1 MITTDSTI
9 PCEAP
14 SSPASQ
20 PAREARPSRIDLVAI
35 DLDGTL
41 LRSDKK
47 LSHKVA
53 DAVREAAIKGVHIIL
68 ATARPPRSVRAI
80 FRHLGLFTPQINYN
94 GALIHDERRG
104 RTIFHQPLSVKLG
117 ETIVKFARRI
127 DPEVVV
133 SIEIL
138 DKWYTDHVEPTLTTA
153 TSNHFNP
160 DFVGPLEAFLH
171 KPATKIMFLAPPDRM
186 GKIHAAIRAKFGRK
200 VSVIVC
206 DSHLIQIIH
215 PKADKQTAL
224 ERIAADL
231 GVPRERVMAI
241 GDAPNDERMI
251 RWAGVGVAMKNGWP
265 QVHAAADHVVP
276 SNDEHGVA
284 VALRKFV
291 L

>member
-1 MITTDSTI
+1 MSCTTFLDD
-9 PCEAP
+9 EAP
-14 SSPASQ
+14 DAPVAQ
-20 PAREARPSRIDLVAI
+20 RTSRIDLVAI
-35 DLDGTL
+35 DIDGTL

-53 DAVREAAIKGVHIIL
+53 DTVREAAIKGVHVIL

-80 FRHLGLFTPQINYN
+80 YRHLGLFTPQINYN

-104 RTIFHQPLSVKLG
+104 RVIHHQPVPAKLG
-117 ETIVKFARRI
+117 AKIVEYARKV

-138 DKWYTDHVEPTLTTA
+138 DKWYTDHADETLTTE
-153 TSNHFNP
+153 TGKHFNP
-160 DFVGPLEAFLH
+160 DFVGPLKSFLH
-171 KPATKIMFLAPPDRM
+171 KPATKIMFLAPPQRM
-186 GKIHAAIRAKFGRK
+186 GKIHAAVRAKFGKK

-206 DSHLIQIIH
+206 DSNLIQIIH
-215 PKADKQTAL
+215 PHADKQTAL
-224 ERIAADL
+224 ERVAAEL

-251 RWAGVGVAMKNGWP
+251 RWAGIGVAMQNAWP
-265 QVHAAADHVVP
+265 QVHEAADHIVP
-276 SNDEHGVA
+276 GNDEHGVA
-284 VALRKFV
+284 VALRRFV